1 MCYNSTVSLNT
12 FLFGLGVAI
21 FAILSNKIKN
31 KRSIIIFLSITLM
44 QLLEYFAWTYYG
56 NKKIIKI
63 LSILGLLLLLIQIIL
78 LNYYFPDKQTSK
90 ILLISIAIFVLLFII
105 FQLPKVNFNMTVG
118 KNKHLIWH
126 WLDLPIIWLVFII
139 MFYIIPLLYLN
150 NYLSTFF
157 AIFML
162 FTSIFFYWRYK
173 TWGTMWCYF
182 LNLYWLFLLI
192 IIIYKY
198 IYKLD

>member
-1 MCYNSTVSLNT
+1 MCYNPTVSLNT

-21 FAILSNKIKN
+21 IAFLSNKIKN
-31 KRSIIIFLSITLM
+31 KRSIIIFLSITAM
-44 QLLEYFAWTYYG
+44 QLIEYFAWTYYG
-56 NKKIIKI
+56 KKKIIKF
-63 LSILGLLLLLIQIIL
+63 LSILGLLLLLLQIIL
-78 LNYYFPDKQTSK
+78 LNYYFLNKKTGK

-126 WLDLPIIWLVFII
+126 WLDLPYIWLFFIL

-192 IIIYKY
+192 HIIYKY

>member
-192 IIIYKY
+192 HIIYKY

>member
-1 MCYNSTVSLNT
+1 MCYNPTVSLNT

-21 FAILSNKIKN
+21 IAFLSNKIKN
-31 KRSIIIFLSITLM
+31 KRSIIIFLSITAM
-44 QLLEYFAWTYYG
+44 QLIEYFAWTYYG
-56 NKKIIKI
+56 KKKIIKF
-63 LSILGLLLLLIQIIL
+63 LSILGLLLLLLQIIL
-78 LNYYFPDKQTSK
+78 LNYYFLNKKTGK

-105 FQLPKVNFNMTVG
+105 FQLPKVNFDMTVG

-126 WLDLPIIWLVFII
+126 WLDLPYIWLFFIL

-192 IIIYKY
+192 HIIYKY